1 MLAAVRRLGVLALD
15 SQLSTLN
22 SLPPQSGIKEIVVRC
37 PNVVTHRVANVGQV
51 FVKSQTARAI
61 SNIRSAPTG
70 ARVVR
75 VVRPLVSVHEFM
87 RHERLICHPRLAN
100 EGRHGPRR
108 YIHLRRRAIVRPR
121 LGVVVVKQILLLLV
135 TDVPLAVPAGLLP
148 GERRG
153 RTNSGYKYGEDN
165 SANTKRC

>member
-37 PNVVTHRVANVGQV
+37 PNVVAHRVTNVGQV

-75 VVRPLVSVHEFM
+75 VVRPLMSVHEFM
-87 RHERLICHPRLAN
+87 RHERLICHPSLAN
-100 EGRHGPRR
+100 ERRHGPRR
-108 YIHLRRRAIVRPR
+108 HIHLRRRAIVRAG

-148 GERRG
+148 SESRG
-153 RTNSGYKYGEDN
+153 GTNGDCQYSEPNG
-165 SANTKRC
+165 ANTKRC